1 MVITHHGGQCFKV
14 TFGDLTLVFDPI
26 SKKATLPSTRLSADI
41 VFVSRDNPDMNGV
54 AEATGS
60 GKDTFVISG
69 PGEYDRSGITAQGFL
84 TKSRYGLAQ
93 DQEEAVN
100 TLYLVE
106 LEGMTIL
113 HAGALADVEL
123 PQVARESIESVD
135 ILFVPVGGDGVL
147 DGSAAS
153 KLIKTLT
160 PRIII
165 PMHWDGMG
173 APESL
178 DSFLK
183 EMGGEYET
191 VDKLT
196 LKKKDALEKDG
207 AIIVVTH

>member
-26 SKKATLPSTRLSADI
+26 SKKATLPSTRLGADI
-41 VFVSRDNPDMNGV
+41 VFVSRNHTDMNGV
-54 AEATGS
+54 SEATAS
-60 GKDTFVISG
+60 GKDTFEISG

-84 TKSRYGLAQ
+84 TKSRYGFAQ
-93 DQEEAVN
+93 EQEEAVN

-113 HAGALADVEL
+113 HAGALASAEL
-123 PQVARESIESVD
+123 PQTVRESIEAVD

-147 DGSAAS
+147 DSAAAS
-153 KLIKTLT
+153 KLVTTLN

-173 APESL
+173 EPESL
-178 DSFLK
+178 NNFLK